1 MIGNSYAVIYLAL
14 HLVVVFWY
22 PKNMLKFFYIGQYI
36 LSPPFAFLSFIS
48 FYFSQYDFYYYYLFI
63 FVNINNRKKH
73 PFGTDEDD
81 IILSYIGTI
90 MAVWTGYKLIVGLIA
105 QRNHN
110 VTPNPTSNGM
120 KKGDEKRGR
129 REDKKSEKDKEK
141 EREDQKIETVLHVMY
156 TYLLLLLLQEK
167 DLNLFVKK

>member
-1 MIGNSYAVIYLAL
+1 
-14 HLVVVFWY
+14 
-22 PKNMLKFFYIGQYI
+22 
-36 LSPPFAFLSFIS
+36 
-48 FYFSQYDFYYYYLFI
+48 
-63 FVNINNRKKH
+63 
-73 PFGTDEDD
+73 
-81 IILSYIGTI
+81 

-156 TYLLLLLLQEK
+156 TYLLLLLQEK